1 MKIKKDL
8 MVNMLITHPSV
19 IDITNGLCFYGKKI
33 FFVNTLKMSENK

>member
-8 MVNMLITHPSV
+8 MVNMLITHPPF
-19 IDITNGLCFYGKKI
+19 IDITNELCFYGKK